1 MICCC
6 GFFPSTDPRPRVS
19 ASTTTDR
26 RIQDVTTLSQR
37 QDALETPEVDLFE
50 IIRRL
55 SDQWRFIAAVTLAC
69 LIASAVIAFTVR
81 PVYEARASI
90 LPPLAPDI
98 SALNV
103 GSARA
108 NLTVWS
114 GESVYQMFLQ
124 ALFGSSLRYQ
134 FFEDTYLPYLDEA
147 DRNRPRDQLWKDFN
161 RHFSVEAPDK
171 LKPFLLE
178 VSAELEDPKV
188 AADWVNG
195 YIARAQALTLKRI
208 DRTIRSDIDL
218 RLTDIQRTI
227 GVIEATAL
235 KRKADRIATLEEA
248 LRVAEAVGLE
258 NPKTNI
264 SRTAAGAD
272 LSNYLDGNLTY
283 MRGAKAIR
291 NEIAVLKARTSEE
304 PFIGE
309 LRNLEEQEAFLRGV
323 SIDLQ
328 KVTPAFVDQSALV
341 PETPVRPRKSLILA
355 SGLVI
360 GLLLGSLLAL
370 LRSAYL
376 WQNLRAKRA

>member
-1 MICCC
+1 M
-6 GFFPSTDPRPRVS
+6 
-19 ASTTTDR
+19 
-26 RIQDVTTLSQR
+26 TTLSQR